1 MAMASAKR
9 QDDISLR
16 PRNISVPSYR
26 PIQKDGGTVTVHQ
39 LVPGSGEG
47 QHTGT
52 VGDHHR
58 RERRSEHSGS
68 LLPRD
73 YFPTIAYLRYAGEG
87 ASYIIKAVE
96 PTPYSLRFA
105 SASGRGS
112 PRALA
117 RMTKTR
123 LLKTTGVFP

>member
-1 MAMASAKR
+1 MTMASAQR

-26 PIQKDGGTVTVHQ
+26 PMQKDGGTVTVHQ
-39 LVPGSGEG
+39 CVPGSGEG

-87 ASYIIKAVE
+87 DSYIINHLQ
-96 PTPYSLRFA
+96 PTPSSVRYA
-105 SASGRGS
+105 PASGRC
-112 PRALA
+112 
-117 RMTKTR
+117 
-123 LLKTTGVFP
+123 

>member
-87 ASYIIKAVE
+87 ASYIIKGME
-96 PTPYSLRFA
+96 PTRRS
-105 SASGRGS
+105 
-112 PRALA
+112 
-117 RMTKTR
+117 TR
-123 LLKTTGVFP
+123 LMPGVDQGPGLRACRSE